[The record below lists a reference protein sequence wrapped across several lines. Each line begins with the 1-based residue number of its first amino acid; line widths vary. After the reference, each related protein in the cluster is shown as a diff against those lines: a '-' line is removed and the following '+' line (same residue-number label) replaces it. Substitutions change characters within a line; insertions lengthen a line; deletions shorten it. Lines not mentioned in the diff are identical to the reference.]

1 MSIHHKELGSE
12 RAWKST
18 IGLSKLEFE
27 KISVEFGKIYEELKG
42 YSINP
47 ENSSYDLLFKTYE
60 DCVFFVSFQLKQGLN
75 FDTLGFV
82 FGTDGANA
90 HRNFTQILK
99 ILEITLIRNNF
110 MPKRKFTKIEEFVSF
125 LSKEEEVIIDVS
137 EESIQRPKDKERQK
151 GHYSGKKN
159 SIP

>member
-1 MSIHHKELGSE
+1 M
-12 RAWKST
+12 
-18 IGLSKLEFE
+18 
-27 KISVEFGKIYEELKG
+27 
-42 YSINP
+42 
-47 ENSSYDLLFKTYE
+47 
-60 DCVFFVSFQLKQGLN
+60 
-75 FDTLGFV
+75 

-110 MPKRKFTKIEEFVSF
+110 MPKRKFTKLEEFVSF

-151 GHYSGKKN
+151 AHYSGKKN

>member
-27 KISVEFGKIYEELKG
+27 KISVDFGKIYEELKG

-47 ENSSYDLLFKTYE
+47 ETNAYDLLFKTYE

-110 MPKRKFTKIEEFVSF
+110 MPKRKFTKLEEFVSF

-151 GHYSGKKN
+151 AHYSGKKN